1 MDRAERLQALHDAM
15 RERILVIDGSWG
27 ALLQGKGLEEADY
40 RGERFADHPLSLKND
55 VDVLNITKPDIVRE
69 VHDAY
74 FDAGADIGTT
84 NTFTSTSVTQEDFG
98 LDGACYDLN
107 LAGARLARE
116 RADAWTEQTPD
127 KPRWVA
133 GSMGPTNKTSSVA
146 IEVSNPGLRGIDF
159 DPLKDGYV
167 EAARGLVDG
176 GADILLIETIYDT
189 LNAKAAVVAVEELRE
204 ELGLELPII
213 LSWTATDLSGRN
225 LSGQTVDAFWN
236 SIRHAKPLAVGLNCA
251 FGAEELRPS
260 VLELARVADVPIAA
274 YPNAGLPNDLGEFDE
289 TPEITARHL
298 DEWAESGLVNIVG
311 GCCGTTPE
319 HIRQIASKVAAHAPR
334 DVPDVDRRM
343 RLAGI
348 DAFEVVS

>member
-1 MDRAERLQALHDAM
+1 MDRTERLQTLHNMM
-15 RERILVIDGSWG
+15 RDRIFVIDGSWG

-55 VDVLNITKPDIVRE
+55 VDVLNITLPDIVRE

-74 FDAGADIGTT
+74 FEAGADIGTT
-84 NTFTSTSVTQEDFG
+84 NTFTSTSVTQEDFR
-98 LDGACYDLN
+98 LDGECYELN

-251 FGAEELRPS
+251 FGAEELRSS
-260 VLELARVADVPIAA
+260 VLELARVAEVPIAA

-298 DEWAESGLVNIVG
+298 NEWAESGLVNIVG

-319 HIRQIASKVAAHAPR
+319 HIRQIASKVSAHAPR
-334 DVPDVDRRM
+334 AVPDVDRRM

>member
-1 MDRAERLQALHDAM
+1 MGRSERLQALRDAL
-15 RERILVIDGSWG
+15 RERILVLDGSWG
-27 ALLQGKGLEEADY
+27 ALLQSKGLDEDDY
-40 RGERFADHPLSLKND
+40 RGERFADHTLSLKND
-55 VDVLNITKPDIVRE
+55 VDMLNITQPDIVRE
-69 VHDAY
+69 LHDAY
-74 FDAGADIGTT
+74 FEAGADIGTT
-84 NTFTSTSVTQEDFG
+84 NTFTSTAVTQEDFA
-98 LDGACYDLN
+98 LDGNCYEMN
-107 LAGARLARE
+107 RAGAELARE

-146 IEVSNPGLRGIDF
+146 IEVSNPAIRAIDF
-159 DPLKDGYV
+159 DPLKDGYL

-176 GADILLIETIYDT
+176 GADILLIETIFDT

-204 ELGLELPII
+204 ETGLELPII

-236 SIRHAKPLAVGLNCA
+236 SIRHANPLAVGLNCA

-289 TPEITARHL
+289 TPEITSRHL
-298 DEWAESGLVNIVG
+298 NEWAESGLVNIVG

-319 HIRQIASKVAAHAPR
+319 HIRQIAASAAQHEPR
-334 DVPDVDRRM
+334 AIPTVERRM

-348 DAFEVVS
+348 DTFEVVS

>member
-1 MDRAERLQALHDAM
+1 MDRAERLEALRAAM
-15 RERILVIDGSWG
+15 RERILVLDGSWG

-55 VDVLNITKPDIVRE
+55 VDVLNLTQPDIVRE

-74 FDAGADIGTT
+74 FDAGADITTT

-98 LDGACYDLN
+98 LDGDCYELN
-107 LAGARLARE
+107 LAGASLARE
-116 RADAWTEQTPD
+116 RADAWTERTPE
-127 KPRWVA
+127 KPRWVM
-133 GSMGPTNKTSSVA
+133 GSLGPTNKTSSVA
-146 IEVSNPGLRGIDF
+146 IEVSNPSIRGIDF
-159 DPLKDGYV
+159 DPLKDGYL

-189 LNAKAAVVAVEELRE
+189 LNAKAAIVAVEELRE
-204 ELGLELPII
+204 ETGLELPII

-225 LSGQTVDAFWN
+225 LSGQTVEAFWN

-251 FGAEELRPS
+251 FGAEQLRPS
-260 VLELARVADVPIAA
+260 VAELSRVAEVPIAA

-289 TPEITARHL
+289 TPEITSAHL
-298 DEWAESGLVNIVG
+298 GEWAESGFVNLVG

-319 HIRQIASKVAAHAPR
+319 HIRQIAAAVARSQPR
-334 DVPDVDRRM
+334 EIPEAERRM

>member
-1 MDRAERLQALHDAM
+1 MDRAERLQTLHDAM
-15 RERILVIDGSWG
+15 RERILVLDGSWG
-27 ALLQGKGLEEADY
+27 ALLQGKGLEEDDY
-40 RGERFADHPLSLKND
+40 RGERFADHPMSLKND
-55 VDVLNITKPDIVRE
+55 VDVLNITKPEIVRE

-74 FDAGADIGTT
+74 FEAGADIGTT
-84 NTFTSTSVTQEDFG
+84 NTFTSTSITQEDFG
-98 LDGACYDLN
+98 LDGDCYEMN

-116 RADAWTEQTPD
+116 RADAWTEQTPE

-133 GSMGPTNKTSSVA
+133 GSLGPTNKTSSVA
-146 IEVSNPGLRGIDF
+146 IEVSNPALRAIDF
-159 DPLKDGYV
+159 DPLKESYV
-167 EAARGLVDG
+167 DAARGLVDG

-236 SIRHAKPLAVGLNCA
+236 SIRHARPLAVGLNCA

-274 YPNAGLPNDLGEFDE
+274 YPNAGLPNDLGDFDE
-289 TPEITARHL
+289 TPEITSRHL
-298 DEWAESGLVNIVG
+298 GEWAEAGLVNIVG

-319 HIRQIASKVAAHAPR
+319 HIRQIAAATAKYRPR
-334 DVPDVDRRM
+334 EIPEIERRM

-348 DAFEVVS
+348 DTFEVVS

>member
-15 RERILVIDGSWG
+15 RDRILVLDGSWG
-27 ALLQGKGLEEADY
+27 ALLQGKGLEEDDY
-40 RGERFADHPLSLKND
+40 RGERFADHPQPLKND

-74 FDAGADIGTT
+74 FEAGADIGTT
-84 NTFTSTSVTQEDFG
+84 NTFTATSVTQEDFG
-98 LDGACYDLN
+98 LDGNCYELN
-107 LAGARLARE
+107 RAGAALARE
-116 RADAWTEQTPD
+116 RADAWTERTPD

-133 GSMGPTNKTSSVA
+133 GSIGPTNKTSSVA
-146 IEVSNPGLRGIDF
+146 IEVDNPAIRAIDF
-159 DPLKDGYV
+159 DPLKDAYL

-176 GADILLIETIYDT
+176 GADILLIETVFDT

-204 ELGLELPII
+204 ETGFELPII

-225 LSGQTVDAFWN
+225 LSGQTIEAFWN
-236 SIRHAKPLAVGLNCA
+236 SVRHAHPLAIGLNCA
-251 FGAEELRPS
+251 FGAEQLRPS
-260 VLELARVADVPIAA
+260 VLELSRVAEAPIAA

-298 DEWAESGLVNIVG
+298 GEWVEDGLVNIVG

-319 HIRQIASKVAAHAPR
+319 HIRQIAAKATGRPPR
-334 DVPDVDRRM
+334 PIPEAERRM

>member
-1 MDRAERLQALHDAM
+1 MDRAERLETLRAEM
-15 RERILVIDGSWG
+15 RDRILVLDGSWG
-27 ALLQGKGLEEADY
+27 ALLQGKGLEEDDY
-40 RGERFADHPLSLKND
+40 RGERFADHPKSLKND
-55 VDVLNITKPDIVRE
+55 VDVLNITKPEFVSE

-74 FDAGADIGTT
+74 FAAGADISTT
-84 NTFTSTSVTQEDFG
+84 NTFTATSVTQEDFG
-98 LDGACYDLN
+98 LDGDCYELN

-116 RADAWTEQTPD
+116 RADAWSERTPD

-133 GSMGPTNKTSSVA
+133 GSLGPTNKTSSVA
-146 IEVSNPGLRGIDF
+146 IEVSNPSLRGIDF

-189 LNAKAAVVAVEELRE
+189 LNAKAAIVAVEELRE
-204 ELGLELPII
+204 DTGLELPII

-225 LSGQTVDAFWN
+225 LSGQTVEAFWN

-251 FGAEELRPS
+251 FGAEQLRPS
-260 VLELARVADVPIAA
+260 VSELARVAEVPIAA
-274 YPNAGLPNDLGEFDE
+274 YPNAGLPNDLGDFDE
-289 TPEITARHL
+289 TPEITSKHL
-298 DEWAESGLVNIVG
+298 SEWAEDGFVNIVG

-319 HIRQIASKVAAHAPR
+319 HIRQIAAAVAKTKPR
-334 DVPDVDRRM
+334 EIPTPERRM